1 MNPQIAISSF
11 WPVHSDLV
19 SKIGTTAPGYE
30 IVDISANPTNEEL
43 ANCEI
48 LFGSKGADIIHKMP
62 NLKWIHAETAGV
74 DMYLD
79 PKLALPTDIILTN
92 SSGAYGISIAEHM
105 LNFTLMLLRGSA
117 GYFEQQRTHTWKPMG
132 GARNIYNCNVTVIGM
147 GDIGGRY
154 AQLCHAMGATVSGVV
169 RSPRN
174 NRPAYVDKLFTT
186 DQLDDALLNADVVA
200 LALPGTGETAGIL
213 SRARL
218 ASMKK
223 GAVIVNVGRGS
234 AIDQDAMIE
243 LLQTGHI
250 GGAGLDV
257 TSPEPLPDDSP
268 LWDLPNVIITPHVSH
283 GGRDNT
289 AGLIF
294 EKFARYLDD
303 YIHGR
308 PLERVVDRSVGY

>member
-1 MNPQIAISSF
+1 MNPKIAVSSF
-11 WPVHSDLV
+11 WPVHPGMV
-19 SKIGTTAPGYE
+19 SKINTIIPGCE
-30 IVDISANPTNEEL
+30 IVDVSANPTDDKL
-43 ANCEI
+43 LNCEI

-74 DMYLD
+74 DMYLGLK
-79 PKLALPTDIILTN
+79 PTLPTDILLTN

-117 GYFEQQRTHTWKPMG
+117 GYLEQQRTHTWMPMG

-154 AQLCHAMGATVSGVV
+154 AQLCHAMGAAVSGVV
-169 RSPRN
+169 RSPRSSK
-174 NRPAYVDKLFTT
+174 PAYVDKLFTT
-186 DQLDDALLNADVVA
+186 SQLDEAILNADVVA
-200 LALPGTGETAGIL
+200 LALPGTGETTGIL
-213 SRARL
+213 SRERL

-234 AIDQDAMIE
+234 AIDQGAMVE
-243 LLQTGHI
+243 LLQCGHI

-268 LWDLPNVIITPHVSH
+268 LWDMQNVIITPHVSH

-289 AGLIF
+289 AELVF
-294 EKFARYLDD
+294 DKFVRYLDD
-303 YIHGR
+303 YVHGR
-308 PLERVVDRSVGY
+308 PFLRVVDRAVGY